1 MTEHP
6 PSLTVH
12 EPQALEDFS
21 QKPRWYVFHTFSG
34 QENKVKVSIE
44 KAAQAQHLQDCIR
57 QIIIPTEEVIEIKS
71 GQKKVVPKKK
81 YPGYILVEMVLNDE
95 CWRTIRRTKGIN
107 FYFNEGG
114 KPIPLTQKEVD
125 QILSSMEAGA
135 KPRLKT
141 AFEKGQNVQVLWGP
155 FADFTGTILEVN
167 EDRGRLKAL
176 LSIFGRETPVE
187 LEFDQVKKI

>member
-1 MTEHP
+1 MTEQRSTP
-6 PSLTVH
+6 TVA
-12 EPQALEDFS
+12 EAQGPEDLS
-21 QKPRWYVFHTFSG
+21 DKPRWYVFHTFSG
-34 QENKVKVSIE
+34 QEHKVRLSIE
-44 KAAQAQHLQDCIR
+44 KAAQAQQLQDRIR
-57 QIIIPTEEVIEIKS
+57 QVIIPTEEVIEIKG

-81 YPGYILVEMVLNDE
+81 YPGYILVEMILDDE
-95 CWRTIRRTKGIN
+95 CWQIIRRTKGIN

-114 KPIPLTQKEVD
+114 KPIPLTHKEVD
-125 QILSSMEAGA
+125 QILSSMGEGA

-155 FADFTGTILEVN
+155 FADFAGTILEVN